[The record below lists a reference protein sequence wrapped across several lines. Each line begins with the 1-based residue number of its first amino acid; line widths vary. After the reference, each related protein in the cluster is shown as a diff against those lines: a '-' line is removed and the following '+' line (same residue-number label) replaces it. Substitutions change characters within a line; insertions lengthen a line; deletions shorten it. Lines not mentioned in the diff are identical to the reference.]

1 MGHQSVMGLGVDGG
15 GDVEVRVEDRSLG
28 EDRERVGEE
37 MRWGSG
43 WGKGEGGYD
52 LLCSFVTH
60 EYVAML
66 TVEN

>member
-1 MGHQSVMGLGVDGG
+1 M
-15 GDVEVRVEDRSLG
+15 EVRVKTGLL
-28 EDRERVGEE
+28 EDRER
-37 MRWGSG
+37 G
-43 WGKGEGGYD
+43 WEKKCDGAQGGGKVRGGYD